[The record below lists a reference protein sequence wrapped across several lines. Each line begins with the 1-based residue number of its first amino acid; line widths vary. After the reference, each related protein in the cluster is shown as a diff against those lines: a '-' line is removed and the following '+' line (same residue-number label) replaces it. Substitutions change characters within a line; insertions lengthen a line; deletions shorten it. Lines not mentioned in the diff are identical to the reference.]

1 MYKRQY
7 LYVEAFGRA
16 IRRTGQIILDL
27 IPHVYDT
34 ERTIQIVGEDG
45 HVAAARI
52 NQAAISPADGITE
65 QVLNDVTVGSYHLVM
80 EMGPSY
86 STKREEARDGMTTL
100 MQTLGPNAV
109 SLVADIFAKQQD
121 WPLADKIAKRFR
133 LLLPPPVQAAE
144 AQENGEPP
152 PPPGPP
158 PPSPELQ
165 LELAKAQ
172 HEQKLDAARLEL
184 DSRKLQV
191 EMAKINA
198 ELEKARI
205 EHPGVPGGDPRIDEL
220 AQAIAQLRDMIL
232 HVATAVAGPMPGPH
246 Q

>member
-1 MYKRQY
+1 
-7 LYVEAFGRA
+7 
-16 IRRTGQIILDL
+16 
-27 IPHVYDT
+27 
-34 ERTIQIVGEDG
+34 
-45 HVAAARI
+45 
-52 NQAAISPADGITE
+52 
-65 QVLNDVTVGSYHLVM
+65 M

-133 LLLPPPVQAAE
+133 MLLPPPIQAAE
-144 AQENGEPP
+144 AMENGEQPP

-198 ELEKARI
+198 ELEKARL
-205 EHPGVPGGDPRIDEL
+205 EHPGVQGVGDPRIDEL
-220 AQAIAQLRDMIL
+220 AQAVAQLRDMIL
-232 HVATAVAGPMPGPH
+232 HVATAVAGPMPEMQAQQMPQDMPPAGASV
-246 Q
+246 